1 MVLGSR
7 SDYLE
12 RSGHGQCERGNDH
25 ARIDLDADYD
35 AHNDSARSKRKR
47 FEWASRGSVDSPFER
62 YQSERAPADTK
73 YLGNVARLSIEH
85 NRSTGSMNLS
95 TIGAE
100 AWKNIWLLVIVILA
114 LGLWAPTRKAAIW
127 LAVIAALIMIAAK
140 MKAGG

>member
-1 MVLGSR
+1 
-7 SDYLE
+7 
-12 RSGHGQCERGNDH
+12 
-25 ARIDLDADYD
+25 
-35 AHNDSARSKRKR
+35 
-47 FEWASRGSVDSPFER
+47 
-62 YQSERAPADTK
+62 
-73 YLGNVARLSIEH
+73 
-85 NRSTGSMNLS
+85 MNLS